1 MGLFTRV
8 SDIVSANLNEM
19 ADRFEN
25 PEKMLRQAVREMEVA
40 IGNAMDGAA
49 KVIANEKLLKR
60 QLDEQNAQ
68 RDLWHER
75 AKSAVAGGN
84 DNNARTALLRK
95 KEHETLITALAEHLA
110 AAEASSQSL
119 RRQIEAMR
127 AKMNEAKRKL
137 VVVTAR
143 KQAADARRKLVRDT
157 GGVKLNNDAFQKFD
171 RMCQKVE
178 RAEAETEA
186 LLELADSGDLDEPI
200 AVATDLDV
208 ESELQEL
215 KASNH

>member
-19 ADRFEN
+19 AERFEN
-25 PEKMLRQAVREMEVA
+25 PEKMLRQAVREMETA

-49 KVIANEKLLKR
+49 KVIANEKLLRK
-60 QLDEQNAQ
+60 QLDDQNAQ
-68 RDLWHER
+68 CDLWHER
-75 AKSAVAGGN
+75 AKSAVVGGN
-84 DNNARTALLRK
+84 DTDARTALLRK
-95 KEHETLITALAEHLA
+95 KEHEQLIAALAEHLA
-110 AAEASSQSL
+110 SAETSSQSL
-119 RRQIEAMR
+119 RRQIDAMR

-171 RMCQKVE
+171 RMCE
-178 RAEAETEA
+178 RVDQAEAETEA
-186 LLELADSGDLDEPI
+186 LLELADNGGLDEPI
-200 AVATDLDV
+200 HVATDLDV
-208 ESELQEL
+208 ETELQEL
-215 KASNH
+215 KASNR